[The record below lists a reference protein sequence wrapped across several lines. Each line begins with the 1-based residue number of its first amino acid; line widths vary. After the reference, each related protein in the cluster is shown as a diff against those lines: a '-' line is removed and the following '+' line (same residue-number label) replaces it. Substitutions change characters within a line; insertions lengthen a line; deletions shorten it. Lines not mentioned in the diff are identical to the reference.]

1 MTTIE
6 SIRALTIIEEGVY
19 KISKALVEFNKK
31 GYDPGGI
38 DEAIEMA
45 EIYVKR
51 YEEDHPEVKNG
62 KA

>member
-1 MTTIE
+1 MTDE
-6 SIRALTIIEEGVY
+6 LRVLTMIEEGVY

-38 DEAIEMA
+38 EEAVEMA

-51 YEEDHPEVKNG
+51 YEEDHPEV
-62 KA
+62 

>member
-1 MTTIE
+1 MTDELRVLTMVAE
-6 SIRALTIIEEGVY
+6 SVY
-19 KISKALVEFNKK
+19 KISKALVEFSKK

-51 YEEDHPEVKNG
+51 YEEDHPEVNNG

>member
-1 MTTIE
+1 MTDE
-6 SIRALTIIEEGVY
+6 LRALTAIEEGVY

-38 DEAIEMA
+38 EEALEMA

-62 KA
+62 EA